1 MTLSGRR
8 RKLSGEKIINQN
20 ELIIQPANVGARTIS
35 NSWVFNVPM
44 EIILWKSGF
53 YTSSHIP
60 FALVESPQEI

>member
-1 MTLSGRR
+1 MTKRKKKKIER
-8 RKLSGEKIINQN
+8 RKNLNQN